1 MPSFEFTRS
10 IAAREVPLNR
20 QGIPCFPGAQPART
34 TDDLRGADVAI
45 VGVPFVSPLVGYEND
60 VAPRKVRIAG
70 LNYDGS
76 YIAELDVDPA
86 ESLRMVDYGDVDF
99 PFGDTAAATAAVET
113 TVGEALD
120 AGCLPVTIG
129 GNAPASSYAV
139 IKAIAARSSGPIGVI
154 SFDGHTDTAAEYGD
168 EPNSSN
174 WVRAAYLQI
183 PRLSATHHVQI
194 GMRGMNNPRASM
206 AFYRDRQMRTIMA
219 REARAL
225 GSRRLAEEA
234 VRHAAN
240 GTDRLWL
247 AVDLDVMDCT
257 ETPDWDWPD
266 PYGVASSDVLETA
279 YEAGR
284 SGKLCGISLMMI
296 GGAVA
301 SVQRL
306 ALWIVL
312 YGLAGHAHARQA

>member
-1 MPSFEFTRS
+1 MPSFEFIRS
-10 IAAREVPLNR
+10 TAAREVPLNR
-20 QGIPCFPGAQPART
+20 QGIPCFPGARPART
-34 TDDLRGADVAI
+34 AADLRGADVAI

-60 VAPRKVRIAG
+60 VAPRKVRMAG
-70 LNYDGS
+70 LTYEGS

-99 PFGDTAAATAAVET
+99 PFGDTAAAMAAVET
-113 TVGEALD
+113 TVGEILD

-129 GNAPASSYAV
+129 GNAPAASYAV
-139 IKAIAARSSGPIGVI
+139 VKAIAGRSGGPLGVI
-154 SFDGHTDTAAEYGD
+154 SFDGHTDTAAEDGD

-183 PRLSATHHVQI
+183 PWLSATNHVQI
-194 GMRGMNNPRASM
+194 GMRGMNNPRANM

-240 GTDRLWL
+240 GTDRFWL

-266 PYGVASSDVLETA
+266 PYGVVAGDVLETA

-312 YGLAGHAHARQA
+312 YGLAGYAHARHA